1 MSSSASPSSTAW
13 PARSIRF
20 CFSGFVTISST
31 AAAAPTRR
39 GASWVPPQ
47 PGMIPRKT
55 SGKPMWRTERAR
67 VRKSQWSA
75 ISSPPPSA
83 APLIAAS
90 VGYGRSRIAA
100 KASCPAF
107 AAARASSGVVIC
119 GELGQVG
126 ADREDERLAGEHE
139 AAPVAV
145 LELRQELGE
154 RCERSPAEDVRLLP
168 VLAVVDRDERDRAD
182 ARLDAAGGRTAS
194 GRQPWRVFS
203 HRSAAPMPRPMQSAV
218 KP

>member
-1 MSSSASPSSTAW
+1 MSSSASPISTAW
-13 PARSIRF
+13 AAWSILF
-20 CFSGFVTISST
+20 CFSGLVTISST

-75 ISSPPPSA
+75 ISRPPPRA

-100 KASCPAF
+100 KASWPAL
-107 AAARASSGVVIC
+107 APARASSGVLISGNSV
-119 GELGQVG
+119 
-126 ADREDERLAGEHE
+126 RS
-139 AAPVAV
+139 APTAKTN
-145 LELRQELGE
+145 G
-154 RCERSPAEDVRLLP
+154 LP
-168 VLAVVDRDERDRAD
+168 VSTRP
-182 ARLDAAGGRTAS
+182 
-194 GRQPWRVFS
+194 RQSPS
-203 HRSAAPMPRPMQSAV
+203 
-218 KP
+218 